1 MSNKIR
7 KTAEEWRAQ
16 LTDEQ
21 YQVTRLRGTEPPF
34 TGEYEDYEGAGVY
47 HCGAAERRVP
57 ARHTLFPFF
66 KPTRSTAGDSTAR
79 YRMMR

>member
-21 YQVTRLRGTEPPF
+21 YQVTRQRGTEPPF

-47 HCGAAERRVP
+47 RCVCCGSELFHSGAKFHSGSGWPSFTMP
-57 ARHTLFPFF
+57 AHGE
-66 KPTRSTAGDSTAR
+66 AVD
-79 YRMMR
+79 

>member
-7 KTAEEWRAQ
+7 KTEEEWRTQ

-21 YQVTRLRGTEPPF
+21 YQVTRQRGTEPPF

-47 HCGAAERRVP
+47 RCVCCGSE
-57 ARHTLFPFF
+57 LFHSGGQVSFGV
-66 KPTRSTAGDSTAR
+66 RLALIHHASSW
-79 YRMMR
+79 